1 MTIRDGAL
9 KLTESVKSAQELVSV
24 ISRQLEKEGKS
35 VEQYDLAKA
44 CEVKSAMKMETKANE
59 VEHSTNTGYGAE
71 LVPQAV
77 QTVDFLDLVPK
88 YGTFIQAL
96 RGYHGRNLNKIQEVP
111 VIGEIGLHQLSS
123 EWTTGSPTS
132 MIAQGKGLLPTA
144 KVTLTQ
150 KKYLFSV
157 DISDEEMRFVNVV
170 DIVAKVNEKLARSA
184 ARTQEALVVN
194 GDPETGGTGNVNS
207 DDGAPSATSYYL
219 GATGL
224 RRTAIAA
231 SDTVDVGT
239 LEFADFLSSL
249 QLLGDFAS
257 APEDLVWIFNRATYI
272 KALGVTEFKDFSQN
286 GRFSTIV
293 GGLTNFLGS
302 DVFVSR
308 EMPKTEAD
316 GKVSTTPGNNTLGQF
331 LVAHRDSVQYGY
343 NGDYNLEIFR
353 VPGFGWQVLGFYF
366 MGMGIAS
373 EIAGNTGHPTVALG
387 RNITL

>member
-1 MTIRDGAL
+1 MNL
-9 KLTESVKSAQELVSV
+9 
-24 ISRQLEKEGKS
+24 
-35 VEQYDLAKA
+35 
-44 CEVKSAMKMETKANE
+44 ETKANE

-96 RGYHGRNLNKIQEVP
+96 RGFHGRNLNKIQEVS
-111 VIGEIGLHQLSS
+111 VLGEIPLHDLSS
-123 EWTTGSPTS
+123 EWTTGSPVS
-132 MIAQGKGLLPTA
+132 KIAQGIGLLPTG

-150 KKYLFSV
+150 KKYNFSV
-157 DISDEEMRFVNVV
+157 DISDELFRFVNIV
-170 DIVAKVNEKLARSA
+170 DIVATVNAKLAKSA
-184 ARTQEALVVN
+184 ARTQEALIIN
-194 GDPETGGTGNVNS
+194 GDTTTAGTGNVNS
-207 DDGAPSATSYYL
+207 DDGAPASTRYYL

-224 RRTAIAA
+224 RRTAIDA

-249 QLLGDFAS
+249 QLLGDFS
-257 APEDLVWIFNRATYI
+257 SVPEDLIWIFNRATYI
-272 KALGVTEFKDFSQN
+272 KAHGITEFKDYSLN
-286 GRFSTIV
+286 GKFSTV
-293 GGLTNFLGS
+293 TGGITSFLGS

-308 EMPKTEAD
+308 DMPKTEAD

-331 LVAHRDSVQYGY
+331 LVTHRDTVQYGY
-343 NGDYNLEIFR
+343 NGDYNLEVFR
-353 VPGFGWQVLGFYF
+353 VPGYGWQVFGYYY

-373 EIAGNTGHPTVALG
+373 ELAGNTDPLVAVG